1 MAQRIGV
8 TSPEMMRTIVE
19 VVRYLRSSG
28 FIISTP
34 LKGVRNLEQT
44 TPIYVRND
52 SGVAVPPFACLQ
64 ATGTVEAGGQ
74 NYITIDQPADTTG
87 DAGPFIF
94 NGFAEIAAT
103 GDQRYGIAHDG
114 PLCRMLTNGTAM
126 TSGDKARPVVNQWYI
141 ELGGELFTIVGDDD
155 IAADVVRGV
164 IGGGGGGG
172 GEHGVI
178 IKTPAGGIAARSG
191 TTVSSASCDV
201 FSIVGTTLTDT
212 GNNIDVFNISISSV
226 GGSKYGLAKKEYATG
241 KWVIDFEDCS

>member
-19 VVRYLRSSG
+19 VIRYLRSSG

-34 LKGVRNLEQT
+34 LKSVRNIEQA

-155 IAADVVRGV
+155 ISADVVRGV

-172 GEHGVI
+172 A
-178 IKTPAGGIAARSG
+178 TLYRFQLNSNYNTG
-191 TTVSSASCDV
+191 TTVGAT
-201 FSIVGTTLTDT
+201 IKTMGGTTVT
-212 GNNIDVFNISISSV
+212 SSGV
-226 GGSKYGLAKKEYATG
+226 LSDPEAIFFGLPSGSKGYCILQDGTYYAIQALCPAEEG
-241 KWVIDFEDCS
+241 YV

>member
-1 MAQRIGV
+1 VAQRIGV

-34 LKGVRNLEQT
+34 LKGVRNIEQA

-94 NGFAEIAAT
+94 NGLAEIAAT

-172 GEHGVI
+172 ATLYRFETTAAYTSGTSVTAT
-178 IKTPAGGIAARSG
+178 IKTMA
-191 TTVSSASCDV
+191 
-201 FSIVGTTLTDT
+201 GTTLASGATLKDPEAIFLGMASGT
-212 GNNIDVFNISISSV
+212 KGYCIAQ
-226 GGSKYGLAKKEYATG
+226 GGEYFAIQAACNDEEG
-241 KWVIDFEDCS
+241 YV